1 MSEQDCRIACI
12 MLIDMNGAASS
23 RTQPDYTA
31 NVQPAKRVLYD
42 LYDHKYIEDSTDDAV
57 T

>member
-1 MSEQDCRIACI
+1 